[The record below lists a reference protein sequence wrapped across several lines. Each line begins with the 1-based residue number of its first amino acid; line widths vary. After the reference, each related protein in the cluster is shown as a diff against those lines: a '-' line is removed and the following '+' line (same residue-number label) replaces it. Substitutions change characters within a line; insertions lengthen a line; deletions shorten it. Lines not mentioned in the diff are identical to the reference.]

1 MIWIEADQFLK
12 VAKIDQC
19 TKYSTTNFKMLIEL
33 RCLNEDVGE
42 LQVIPLVLQR
52 KLENGIP
59 EMSTPYSSIMG
70 TG

>member
-1 MIWIEADQFLK
+1 
-12 VAKIDQC
+12 
-19 TKYSTTNFKMLIEL
+19 MLIEL